1 MHIHI
6 TLVGGQTLPV
16 YLGISSETDIDKIF
30 FVCSE
35 ESKDEAER
43 IYALCQNN
51 VKMEILKCHATDL
64 NEISRC
70 AEVLCQRVRGNE
82 ISFNLTGG
90 TKPWALVFYEVF
102 RKEKKARFLLV
113 DQNNRAYDLQTHVEK
128 TVSIDPKRRFELY
141 GTPLRSYTAF
151 SVFTEEDVDMARQ
164 AIRCRRYNMKSF
176 GELTENLLQDG
187 SRGYREDGRGSS
199 IEWDDDEGYVRVE
212 MVHGFTGVEVK
223 EFEFECD
230 HACQLISNNA
240 WFELFVAKELSKN
253 QNVREIWMNCEFKT
267 STGSTK
273 NEVDLILDMGR
284 KLFFVEC
291 KTRIFD
297 TTDIDKFHS
306 VIKNFSGTSSKGIFV
321 SLDAPTKS
329 FAPRYK
335 QAVEKCRDNK
345 ILTFN
350 FGEWWK
356 SKDTMLSLDEVI
368 NQDLLKSNLR

>member
-6 TLVGGQTLPV
+6 ALVGGQTLPV
-16 YLGISSETDIDKIF
+16 YLGISSEIDIDKIF

-35 ESKDEAER
+35 ESKDEVER
-43 IYALCQNN
+43 IYSQCQK
-51 VKMEILKCHATDL
+51 VEKEIVICHATDL

-70 AEVLCQRVRGNE
+70 AEMLYQRVRGHE

-90 TKPWALVFYEVF
+90 TKPWALAFYEVF
-102 RKEKKARFLLV
+102 RKEERARFLLV
-113 DQNNRAYDLQTHVEK
+113 NQNNRIYDLQTHLEK
-128 TVSIDPKRRFELY
+128 EVSIDAKLRFELY

-151 SVFTEEDVDMARQ
+151 SLFTEEDIDMARQ
-164 AIRCRRYNMKSF
+164 VIKCRRCNMKAF
-176 GELTENLLQDG
+176 GELTENLLQSG
-187 SRGYREDGRGSS
+187 RQGYREDGCGSS
-199 IEWDDDEGYVRVE
+199 IEWDCDNGYVRME
-212 MVHGFTGVEVK
+212 MMHGFKGAGVK
-223 EFEFECD
+223 EFEFECE

-253 QNVREIWMNCEFKT
+253 RNVREIWMNCEFKA

-273 NEVDLILDMGR
+273 NEVDIILDMGS

-297 TTDIDKFHS
+297 TTDLDKFHS

-329 FAPRYK
+329 FASRYK
-335 QAVEKCRDNK
+335 QAMEKCYDNK

-356 SKDTMLSLDEVI
+356 SRDTTLSLEGVI